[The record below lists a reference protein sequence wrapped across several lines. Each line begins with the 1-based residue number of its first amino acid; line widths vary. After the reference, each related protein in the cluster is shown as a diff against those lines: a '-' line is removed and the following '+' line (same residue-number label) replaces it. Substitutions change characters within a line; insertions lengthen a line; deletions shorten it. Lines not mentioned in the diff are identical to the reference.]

1 MAAEKTLPRNFTA
14 LCLGGGGP
22 EGTLYN
28 PATFSE
34 TEKMSD
40 TLERDNVIDLLDRL
54 GSEQDEDVL
63 AAARALHSQITRA
76 GMDWQD
82 LLVGDE
88 GAAPSAPDIDDDT
101 DDEDEDEDEDEDD
114 TGDTDDEDEDEY
126 DTGNTDDE
134 DDTPKPAV
142 NFTRDESKTPA
153 LIDKLLA
160 REGNSE
166 EFREELEEYKSDL
179 ANGDFEPSDHR
190 YIQAL
195 HARLS
200 KTG

>member
-1 MAAEKTLPRNFTA
+1 M
-14 LCLGGGGP
+14 
-22 EGTLYN
+22 
-28 PATFSE
+28 SE
-34 TEKMSD
+34 P
-40 TLERDNVIDLLDRL
+40 LERDKVIDLLDRL

-63 AAARALHSQITRA
+63 AAARVLHSQITRA
-76 GMDWQD
+76 GMGWQD

-88 GAAPSAPDIDDDT
+88 GAAQSAPDVDDDT
-101 DDEDEDEDEDEDD
+101 DDEDEYV
-114 TGDTDDEDEDEY
+114 TGDTDDED
-126 DTGNTDDE
+126 
-134 DDTPKPAV
+134 DTPEPAV

-166 EFREELEEYKSDL
+166 VLREELEEYKSDL

>member
-1 MAAEKTLPRNFTA
+1 
-14 LCLGGGGP
+14 
-22 EGTLYN
+22 
-28 PATFSE
+28 
-34 TEKMSD
+34 MSD

-54 GSEQDEDVL
+54 GSEQDKDVL

-88 GAAPSAPDIDDDT
+88 GDAPSAPDIDDDT

-114 TGDTDDEDEDEY
+114 TGD
-126 DTGNTDDE
+126 TDDE

-166 EFREELEEYKSDL
+166 AFREELEEYKSDL

-195 HARLS
+195 DARLS